1 MKWMQRTGVILL
13 LSVFCLL
20 SMSYYAAADV
30 IDDMVTQMQEIYGF
44 MSEYDKDNIS
54 TARDELQEFAVT
66 GTEEQWNTV
75 LGIDTDNNLLTEEVI
90 TRFGSEE
97 AARAA
102 VQDIVTGLGNI
113 YYSTDSEQ
121 LRNTLEDFKDEYND
135 EFQTFFGDDITLA
148 QLYNLLSDARE
159 ALPGVISESSEA
171 GLLARGNNDYLLA
184 KMPEFL
190 VEAMREAIN
199 KPDNQLFS
207 GRLSAI
213 GWSSEKLI
221 AQQEA
226 LAGFIDADK
235 KARISL
241 ALAAVR
247 SETVLEAGPTTLQV
261 GSQFPAVNEYTI
273 NIMGKDATK
282 LVAWASADPSVINI
296 GEDPDTGNFVIEAVA
311 SGTTELIVYRDYNDA
326 DPDYDWLYIIDVTV
340 VPASSGGGGGG
351 GGGLPGFAIRTSGTT
366 AEMYNMVVDIPKGA
380 VDEDTRGDIE
390 RLDGDE
396 IDAPEDSVI
405 LGYIY
410 EFSKEASGNF
420 LKPVNIKLPYNKA
433 AVDLDK
439 YTISIYRFDEDA
451 DEWVE
456 LDNVKVY
463 VSSINGETFKTGYF
477 AVIATEKPV
486 VPPVEP
492 PVEPQP
498 VLLTD
503 ISGHWAEAAIRSL
516 VGMDAVA
523 GYPDNT
529 FRPDNSITRAEFAT
543 VLVKAFN
550 LSGGQGKVF
559 EDTAGHW
566 AKDYIAAA
574 YAAGIIQGY
583 SDDRFGPD
591 DLITR
596 EQMAVMIARAS
607 QLQASSGQL
616 SFTDSSS
623 VSSWAYGW
631 VVSAVNNQLM
641 SGYPDNTFRPQA
653 NATRAE
659 AMTVI
664 YNALN

>member
-1 MKWMQRTGVILL
+1 MN
-13 LSVFCLL
+13 
-20 SMSYYAAADV
+20 YYAAADV
-30 IDDMVTQMQEIYGF
+30 IDDMVAQMQEIYGF
-44 MSEYDKDNIS
+44 MSDYDRDNIS
-54 TARDELQEFAVT
+54 AARDELQDFAAT
-66 GTEEQWNTV
+66 GTEGQWNEV

-199 KPDNQLFS
+199 KRDNQLFS

-351 GGGLPGFAIRTSGTT
+351 GGSLPGFAIRTSGTT

-456 LDNVKVY
+456 LDNVKVN

-583 SDDRFGPD
+583 SDNRFGPD

-607 QLQASSGQL
+607 QLQANSGQL

>member
-1 MKWMQRTGVILL
+1 
-13 LSVFCLL
+13 
-20 SMSYYAAADV
+20 
-30 IDDMVTQMQEIYGF
+30 
-44 MSEYDKDNIS
+44 
-54 TARDELQEFAVT
+54 
-66 GTEEQWNTV
+66 
-75 LGIDTDNNLLTEEVI
+75 
-90 TRFGSEE
+90 
-97 AARAA
+97 
-102 VQDIVTGLGNI
+102 
-113 YYSTDSEQ
+113 
-121 LRNTLEDFKDEYND
+121 
-135 EFQTFFGDDITLA
+135 
-148 QLYNLLSDARE
+148 LSDARE

>member
-273 NIMGKDATK
+273 NIMGKDA
-282 LVAWASADPSVINI
+282 
-296 GEDPDTGNFVIEAVA
+296 
-311 SGTTELIVYRDYNDA
+311 
-326 DPDYDWLYIIDVTV
+326 
-340 VPASSGGGGGG
+340 
-351 GGGLPGFAIRTSGTT
+351 
-366 AEMYNMVVDIPKGA
+366 
-380 VDEDTRGDIE
+380 
-390 RLDGDE
+390 
-396 IDAPEDSVI
+396 
-405 LGYIY
+405 
-410 EFSKEASGNF
+410 
-420 LKPVNIKLPYNKA
+420 
-433 AVDLDK
+433 
-439 YTISIYRFDEDA
+439 
-451 DEWVE
+451 
-456 LDNVKVY
+456 
-463 VSSINGETFKTGYF
+463 
-477 AVIATEKPV
+477 
-486 VPPVEP
+486 
-492 PVEPQP
+492 
-498 VLLTD
+498 
-503 ISGHWAEAAIRSL
+503 
-516 VGMDAVA
+516 
-523 GYPDNT
+523 
-529 FRPDNSITRAEFAT
+529 
-543 VLVKAFN
+543 
-550 LSGGQGKVF
+550 
-559 EDTAGHW
+559 
-566 AKDYIAAA
+566 
-574 YAAGIIQGY
+574 
-583 SDDRFGPD
+583 
-591 DLITR
+591 
-596 EQMAVMIARAS
+596 
-607 QLQASSGQL
+607 
-616 SFTDSSS
+616 
-623 VSSWAYGW
+623 
-631 VVSAVNNQLM
+631 
-641 SGYPDNTFRPQA
+641 
-653 NATRAE
+653 
-659 AMTVI
+659 
-664 YNALN
+664 LNW

>member
-1 MKWMQRTGVILL
+1 
-13 LSVFCLL
+13 
-20 SMSYYAAADV
+20 MSYYAAADV